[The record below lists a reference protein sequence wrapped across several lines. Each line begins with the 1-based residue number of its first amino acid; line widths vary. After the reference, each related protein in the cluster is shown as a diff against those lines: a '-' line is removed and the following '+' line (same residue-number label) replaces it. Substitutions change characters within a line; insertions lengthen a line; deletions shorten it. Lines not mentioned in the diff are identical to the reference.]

1 MKELAQYLLQNIIID
16 FDGAVTTDSV
26 RAFLR
31 KDDSADAR
39 ILLQR
44 IIEDNGI
51 DELLL
56 ALADCLT
63 MNLGTGI
70 SPDTLVEHLA
80 SYSDS

>member
-70 SPDTLVEHLA
+70 NPDTLVEHLS